1 MKKSK
6 DSLLYQRFFSYF
18 VGLISK
24 MLFNRVI
31 ELAKIKEGSVKG
43 LAEKLGMLRQTFN
56 GYLSES
62 REDNLWPLLPRL
74 LDLYPDISRE
84 WLYLGEGEIF
94 GGKNAKEYMHEKI
107 LSEALAQVKE
117 LQAELTE
124 ERRLNRKLMARLL
137 VDGVGDKDA
146 ALGIGNT
153 ADGQG

>member
-1 MKKSK
+1 
-6 DSLLYQRFFSYF
+6 
-18 VGLISK
+18 

-84 WLYLGEGEIF
+84 WLYFGEGEIF

-146 ALGIGNT
+146 APGIGKT